1 MWRGERQHFS
11 LKRKGWTRILTVHTP
26 LTSRGGWA
34 AQFRNHSLR
43 YFPVV
48 PRSITQ
54 NSCFK
59 NQWDLQRVML
69 SAHEVDI
76 KLATLSTPVQLMS
89 SGSGREEGR
98 CPGSRPVHDLPSMAP
113 LTHLVLPDTSFTL
126 HHTTVMDF
134 FILTDGI
141 EYSDWE
147 QGFERSRGNPRLLF
161 PHCAPCVDVGPLNE
175 SETCNNYG

>member
-1 MWRGERQHFS
+1 
-11 LKRKGWTRILTVHTP
+11 
-26 LTSRGGWA
+26 
-34 AQFRNHSLR
+34 
-43 YFPVV
+43 
-48 PRSITQ
+48 
-54 NSCFK
+54 
-59 NQWDLQRVML
+59 ML

-141 EYSDWE
+141 EYSD
-147 QGFERSRGNPRLLF
+147 
-161 PHCAPCVDVGPLNE
+161 
-175 SETCNNYG
+175 